1 MFDQSEIMAN
11 DNDDEM
17 AAGVLKVAHEMGITV
32 PDELSVAG
40 FDDNL
45 LAARVIPALT
55 TVQRPVGDMAAIAA
69 RKIIAHIEG
78 SEVSETETYLVK
90 PHLIIRDSIKKV

>member
-1 MFDQSEIMAN
+1 MAMLTYEEAVETVFSCPDLMDIILEAYIRDVVSENSPDVEVKLCSWVSAPYDFD
-11 DNDDEM
+11 
-17 AAGVLKVAHEMGITV
+17 
-32 PDELSVAG
+32 
-40 FDDNL
+40 F
-45 LAARVIPALT
+45 R
-55 TVQRPVGDMAAIAA
+55 RAA

>member
-1 MFDQSEIMAN
+1 
-11 DNDDEM
+11 
-17 AAGVLKVAHEMGITV
+17 
-32 PDELSVAG
+32 
-40 FDDNL
+40 
-45 LAARVIPALT
+45 
-55 TVQRPVGDMAAIAA
+55 MAAIAA

>member
-1 MFDQSEIMAN
+1 MDVKTQLVKVHNN
-11 DNDDEM
+11 DN
-17 AAGVLKVAHEMGITV
+17 VAVATCPI
-32 PDELSVAG
+32 VAG
-40 FDDNL
+40 TYI
-45 LAARVIPALT
+45 A